1 MAVRLKPLSRQ
12 TIVVTG
18 ASSGIGLITARA
30 AAAQGARVVLAARN
44 AEALSGIVDGIKA
57 EGGQAVAVDADVGRL
72 EDVERIAAAAVAT
85 YGGFDS
91 WVNNAGVAIYG
102 TMEDVPIEDQRRLF
116 DTNYWGVVQGSLV
129 AARHLRRHGGAIVN
143 VGSVLSD
150 RAVILQGPYCASKHA
165 VKAATD
171 ALRMELRRDR
181 APVSV
186 TLIKPAAMD
195 TPYME
200 HARNYTDSGTKN
212 PPPSYDPQLV
222 ARAIL
227 FACEHPRRDLTVGF
241 GGWIVPATAAIA
253 PGLMDRVMETFLVPL
268 QATKEYGRAAHRDNL
283 YEAREDCSERSSLS
297 GSSRKQS
304 LFLEAQMRPAQAV
317 LATAGLALLIGLG
330 RSRRR
335 RRMRS

>member
-1 MAVRLKPLSRQ
+1 MPIRLKPLSRQ
-12 TIVVTG
+12 TVVITG
-18 ASSGIGLITARA
+18 ASSGIGLVTARS
-30 AAAQGARVVLAARN
+30 AAAQGAKLVLAARN
-44 AEALSGIVDGIKA
+44 GEALAGIVDEIRGQ
-57 EGGQAVAVDADVGRL
+57 GGQAVAVAADVGRH
-72 EDVERIAAAAVAT
+72 EDVERIADAAIDAF
-85 YGGFDS
+85 GGFDS

-102 TMEDVPIEDQRRLF
+102 TMEEVPLDDQRRLF
-116 DTNYWGVVQGSLV
+116 DINYWGVVHGSLV
-129 AARHLRRHGGAIVN
+129 AAKHLRQRGGAIVN

-150 RAVILQGPYCASKHA
+150 RAVILQGPYCATKHA

-171 ALRMELRRDR
+171 TLRMELRRDR

-186 TLIKPAAMD
+186 TLIKPGAID

-227 FACEHPRRDLTVGF
+227 FACEHPRRDLTIGF

-253 PGLMDRVMETFLVPL
+253 PGLVDRVMETFLVPL
-268 QATKEYGRAAHRDNL
+268 QKTENRGRPAHRDNL
-283 YEAREDCSERSSLS
+283 QQPREDGSERSALPG
-297 GSSRKQS
+297 GSRRQS
-304 LFLEAQMRPAQAV
+304 LFLEAQMRPGQAM
-317 LATAGLALLIGLG
+317 LAVAGLVLLAGMA

-335 RRMRS
+335 RAAL